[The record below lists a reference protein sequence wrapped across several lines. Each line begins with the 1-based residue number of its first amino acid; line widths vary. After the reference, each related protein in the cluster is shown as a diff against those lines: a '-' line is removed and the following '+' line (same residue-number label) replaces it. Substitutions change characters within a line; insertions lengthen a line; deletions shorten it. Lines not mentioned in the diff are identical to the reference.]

1 MTQLSSIL
9 LSDWATKRLNRVGLT
24 PDDDAELKV
33 REDEEWEEGCDCC
46 GPCPFYELTIVVNGV
61 DVLGLDGS
69 LDDFIDE
76 ILADVPESD
85 HEQARLEVERHV
97 RG

>member
-76 ILADVPESD
+76 ILAEVPESD